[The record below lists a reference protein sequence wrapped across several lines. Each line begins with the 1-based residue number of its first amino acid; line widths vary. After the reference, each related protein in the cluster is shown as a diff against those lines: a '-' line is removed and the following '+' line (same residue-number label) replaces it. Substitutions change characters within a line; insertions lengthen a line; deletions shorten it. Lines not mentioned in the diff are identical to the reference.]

1 MTSEHNLRDLAR
13 NAVRQEVMRQAWRL
27 FAAHGFDATTIDQI
41 ADAAG
46 MSRRTFF
53 RYFTGKEELI
63 VEQLVE
69 AGERVADALAALPAD
84 EPVWPALRDAFAIVV
99 EAAEAHPEQSRAL
112 RIMLRDEATVRGS
125 LQEWRRRWTELLSPL
140 VVRRLPAAPGADP
153 GLRAEALAGSA
164 LACLDAAQSAWAE
177 QPEAS
182 LARLVDDAMGAV
194 APLDR

>member
-27 FAAHGFDATTIDQI
+27 FAAHGFEATTIDQI
-41 ADAAG
+41 AAAAG

-69 AGERVADALAALPAD
+69 AGERIADALAALPAD
-84 EPVWPALRDAFAIVV
+84 EPVWPALRDAFAVVV

-112 RIMLRDEATVRGS
+112 RIMLRDEAAIRGS

-140 VVRRLPAAPGADP
+140 VVRRLPADP
-153 GLRAEALAGSA
+153 GSDPELRAEALAGSA
-164 LACLDAAQSAWAE
+164 LACLDAAQSAWADR
-177 QPEAS
+177 PEAN
-182 LARLVDDAMGAV
+182 LGRLLDDAMGAV